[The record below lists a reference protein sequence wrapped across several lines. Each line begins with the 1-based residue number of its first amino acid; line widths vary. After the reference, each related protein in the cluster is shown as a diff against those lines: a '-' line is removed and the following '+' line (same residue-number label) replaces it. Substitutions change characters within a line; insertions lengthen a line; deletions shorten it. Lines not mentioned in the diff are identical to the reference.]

1 MKFKETGHMIGK
13 YWLQESKKDFFNIV
27 SQATEKTIK
36 KLEDISNRVKNVHAL
51 LLFYS
56 LSKKKE
62 RQ

>member
-1 MKFKETGHMIGK
+1 MIGK
-13 YWLQESKKDFFNIV
+13 YWLQESKKDVFNIV